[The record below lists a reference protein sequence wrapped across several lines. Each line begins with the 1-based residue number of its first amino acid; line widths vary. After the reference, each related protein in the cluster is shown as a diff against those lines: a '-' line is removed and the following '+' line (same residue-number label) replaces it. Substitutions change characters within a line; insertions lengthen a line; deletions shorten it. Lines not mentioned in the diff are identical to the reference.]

1 MDIPLINC
9 NINLFLTWYKNCV
22 IRSKAARD
30 AGPDAD
36 PAVAAVI
43 NPTTAIF
50 KITDT
55 KLYVPADT
63 LSTEDD
69 NKLEDQW
76 NTGFRRTVKWNK
88 YRPKMTKKTKT
99 NNLNDMIHH
108 LIKSINYLSY
118 YLKMKRKENIFF
130 KVSYNKS

>member
-1 MDIPLINC
+1 MGVPLINC
-9 NINLFLTWYKNCV
+9 NINLILTWYKNCV
-22 IRSKAARD
+22 ITSKAARD

-43 NPTTAIF
+43 NSTTAIF

-69 NKLEDQW
+69 NKLEDQ
-76 NTGFRRTVKWNK
+76 
-88 YRPKMTKKTKT
+88 
-99 NNLNDMIHH
+99 
-108 LIKSINYLSY
+108 
-118 YLKMKRKENIFF
+118 
-130 KVSYNKS
+130 